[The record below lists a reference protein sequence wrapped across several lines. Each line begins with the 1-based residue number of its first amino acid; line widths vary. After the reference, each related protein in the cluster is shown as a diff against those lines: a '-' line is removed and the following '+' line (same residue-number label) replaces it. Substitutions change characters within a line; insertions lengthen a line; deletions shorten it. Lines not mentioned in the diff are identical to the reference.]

1 MGGITAKGLNDG
13 TYLITATKPG
23 FVMQTMQVYVSGG
36 EMTKVVIELEKS

>member
-1 MGGITAKGLNDG
+1 MGEITAKVLNDG

-23 FVMQTMQVYVSGG
+23 FVTQTMQVYVSGG